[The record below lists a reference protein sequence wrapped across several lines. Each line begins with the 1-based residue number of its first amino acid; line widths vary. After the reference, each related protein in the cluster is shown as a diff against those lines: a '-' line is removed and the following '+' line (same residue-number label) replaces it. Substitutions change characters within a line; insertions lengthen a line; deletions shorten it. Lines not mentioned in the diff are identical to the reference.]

1 MTVVKVI
8 ELLGS
13 STKSWEDAADNAVK
27 KALATVREVKS
38 ADVIGFKAKVAD
50 GKITEYRAHLKVAFT
65 VE

>member
-13 STKSWEDAADNAVK
+13 SEKSWEDAADNAVK
-27 KALATVREVKS
+27 KALGSVRNVKS
-38 ADVIGFKAKVAD
+38 VDVIGFKAKVKE
-50 GKITEYRAHLKVAFT
+50 GKIAEYRAHLKVAFT

>member
-13 STKSWEDAADNAVK
+13 SEKSWEDAANNAVK
-27 KALATVREVKS
+27 KALATVRDVKS
-38 ADVIGFKAKVAD
+38 VDVVGFKGKVKD